1 MTPDLPSAPQDHLT
15 EEAKPTGLLTALVTS
30 AMGLAFLLP
39 FMLGVLAPFIVD
51 DLKLSRSGLG
61 LLVTVTYATGTV
73 LSLLVGRL
81 VDVLG
86 ARRMLIALLLF
97 PSLNLAAFAA
107 APSYPW
113 LVLFAGLGG
122 FALAASNPV
131 TNTLIAEHVPTVRR
145 GLIMGIK
152 QSGVQVV
159 TFLAGAVLPLLALAV
174 GWRRTVLLSAAVPL
188 LVLVTALT
196 FGMIPASSR
205 VRSSQQGRSGPVPSA
220 AAVRWL
226 MGYVFLMGGGLA
238 ALTAY
243 LPLYAYESLGLEE
256 AASGALL
263 ALLGVTGIV
272 SRIGWAHVGNRR
284 KEPWPL
290 LVLLAV
296 IAAASGLLVWQSARA
311 GAWLLWLGV
320 IGIGASAVA
329 QQSVSM
335 LAAVREGGAGRT
347 GQASG
352 MVALGFFA
360 GFIFSPIL
368 FGTIVDRTG
377 SYALGWLLVVAQF
390 GLGALLPLVRRR
402 RRALADQVPERAL
415 VS

>member
-1 MTPDLPSAPQDHLT
+1 MTPDLPSAARDHVADET
-15 EEAKPTGLLTALVTS
+15 TSTGLLAALVTS

-39 FMLGVLAPFIVD
+39 FMLGVLAPFIVN
-51 DLKLSRSGLG
+51 DLELSRSRLG

-86 ARRMLIALLLF
+86 ARRMLIALFLF
-97 PSLNLAAFAA
+97 PGLNLAAFAA

-131 TNTLIAEHVPTVRR
+131 TNTLIAEHVPTDRR

-152 QSGVQVV
+152 QSGVQVA
-159 TFLAGAVLPLLALAV
+159 TFLAGAVLPVLALAV

-188 LVLVTALT
+188 LVLVAALA
-196 FGMIPASSR
+196 FRMIPASSQVGLPR
-205 VRSSQQGRSGPVPSA
+205 QGRSGPVPSSP
-220 AAVRWL
+220 AVRWL

-290 LVLLAV
+290 LALLAV
-296 IAAASGLLVWQSARA
+296 IAAASGLLVWYSARV

-320 IGIGASAVA
+320 IGIGSSAVA

-352 MVALGFFA
+352 MVAFGFFA

-377 SYALGWLLVVAQF
+377 SYSLGWLLVVAQF
-390 GLGALLPLVRRR
+390 GLAALLPLGWRRR
-402 RRALADQVPERAL
+402 RPVVERTPETAL